1 VTRRRCGWG
10 AAAPSAGV
18 AAFVYWVV
26 HGTIDWFWEFPALGA
41 PAFALL
47 GLAAALLPRPAAAGP
62 RRTLRVAGP
71 AALLAVPAI
80 AAAVSFCLPWLSQLD
95 QNKAV
100 RTWRADPAAAFR
112 SLDNAA
118 SLNPLSATPKLL
130 AGSIAQRL
138 GRTEESMRYFRQAIE
153 RDPGDSYAHLELGA
167 LLAEAGRQDEAVA
180 TLGEAHRLDPRDD
193 LTAFVLNRV
202 RKGKPVD
209 IARVN
214 RQLAARSAKLGR

>member
-1 VTRRRCGWG
+1 V
-10 AAAPSAGV
+10 
-18 AAFVYWVV
+18 
-26 HGTIDWFWEFPALGA
+26 
-41 PAFALL
+41 
-47 GLAAALLPRPAAAGP
+47 
-62 RRTLRVAGP
+62 
-71 AALLAVPAI
+71 I

-100 RTWRADPAAAFR
+100 RTWRTDPAAAFR

-138 GRTEESMRYFRQAIE
+138 GRTQESMRYFREAIE

-167 LLAEAGRQDEAVA
+167 LLARGGNHAEAVS
-180 TLGEAHRLDPRDD
+180 TLEEAHRLDPRDD
-193 LTAFVLNRV
+193 LTAAVLSRA
-202 RKGKPVD
+202 RRGKPID
-209 IARVN
+209 IAAVN